1 MSIAAHISSG
11 KWHTESICCQS
22 YLAKSNK
29 RRIKVAKNI
38 RSMLLLAKRGCPSKK
53 SDNKLS
59 VPINL

>member
-22 YLAKSNK
+22 YLAKPNK

-38 RSMLLLAKRGCPSKK
+38 RSLRFWQKEVVQPKTLT
-53 SDNKLS
+53 
-59 VPINL
+59 IN